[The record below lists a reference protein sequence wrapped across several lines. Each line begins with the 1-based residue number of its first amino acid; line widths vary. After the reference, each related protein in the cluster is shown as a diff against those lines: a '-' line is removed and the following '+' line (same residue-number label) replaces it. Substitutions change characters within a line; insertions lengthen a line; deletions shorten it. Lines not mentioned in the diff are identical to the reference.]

1 MSRPAKELIQKEIA
15 KRLDGV
21 KDLAVVSVMG
31 VDGKTNNA
39 LRRELRAKGIGLMIV
54 NNAMASKAMGQLGL
68 DGAVGLLE
76 GPCAVAW
83 GGESIVDVVR
93 EFLGRGKDVPT
104 LTVKGAY
111 MEGELFGPDR
121 VVELSRYPTQSE
133 ALGNLARAATSPG
146 ANLAAA
152 LLAPGAVLAGILKS
166 IEDAA
171 GGDAADGE

>member
-1 MSRPAKELIQKEIA
+1 MSRSAKELMQKEIA

-21 KDLAVVSVMG
+21 TDLAIVSVVG
-31 VDGKTNNA
+31 VDGKTSNA
-39 LRRELRAKGIGLMIV
+39 LRGELRAKGIGLMVV
-54 NNAMASKAMGQLGL
+54 NNAMAFKALGQLGL
-68 DGAVGLLE
+68 DDMAGLLE

-93 EFLGRGKDVPT
+93 EFIDRSKDVPA
-104 LTVKGAY
+104 LKVKGAC

-121 VVELSRYPTQSE
+121 VVELSKYPTQSE
-133 ALGNLARAATSPG
+133 ALGNLARVATSPG

-152 LLAPGAVLAGILKS
+152 LLGPGAVLAGILKS

-171 GGDAADGE
+171 GGDAADAE